1 MKKLLYGFHSSVGRS
16 RGQISS
22 FHRGGASKRNFYFID
37 RFRSILHVSAKVLKL
52 SYDPL
57 RRTRLS
63 LLLYTNGF
71 VSFVPAVRGVELG
84 SYVSSFQEGREELE
98 LVTPGISCCLK
109 DVKPGLRV
117 SNIELYPG
125 FGASVARA
133 GGLFAILLRK
143 YDKVALLKLTSGE
156 FRFFSLSCRCTIG
169 ELLPP
174 VSSRAAT
181 KAGFNRWY
189 GWRPVVRGRAMNPVD
204 HPHGGRTNGG
214 MVPTTPWARQ
224 VKGQKTSRSISSLR
238 VKKSRV

>member
-1 MKKLLYGFHSSVGRS
+1 MKKLLYGFHSSTGRS

-37 RFRSILHVSAKVLKL
+37 RFRGILNVSAKVLKF

-71 VSFVPAVRGVELG
+71 VSFVPAVKGVEIG
-84 SYVSSFQEGREELE
+84 SYLSSVEDSLELE
-98 LVTPGISCCLK
+98 LTSPGTSCCLK
-109 DVKPGLRV
+109 HVKPGLRV

-125 FGASVARA
+125 FGASVARS

-143 YDKVALLKLTSGE
+143 YERVALLKLNSGE
-156 FRFFSLSCRCTIG
+156 FRFFSLNCRCTIG

-174 VSSRAAT
+174 MSSKAVS

-224 VKGQKTSRSISSLR
+224 VKGQKTSRSTSSLR
-238 VKKSRV
+238 IKKSRI